1 MREFRTTF
9 FNGYQKAD
17 VDDYV
22 NSLAAEV
29 ERLQK
34 LGEGGAE
41 KERTIRELTE
51 RLESREEELRAAK
64 ERQKRLEEECCRLR
78 AVEENFSEIEEQLKK
93 YEGGYSNFMDL
104 MVSMKAQARE
114 MVQEAS
120 RNAEEIINLAQ
131 RDAEKITSEA
141 QAGAQDI
148 AADAKI
154 KAEKYWMNAEQEIAQ
169 KRKEE
174 EESLKETQ
182 DRIEHYIASLKRSR
196 GSLLEV
202 YEQLGNV
209 VGQLP
214 LRLGDVFSDEPF
226 ELLDYDGKKR
236 DEKDVGEG
244 SSIEN

>member
-1 MREFRTTF
+1 
-9 FNGYQKAD
+9 
-17 VDDYV
+17 
-22 NSLAAEV
+22 
-29 ERLQK
+29 
-34 LGEGGAE
+34 
-41 KERTIRELTE
+41 
-51 RLESREEELRAAK
+51 
-64 ERQKRLEEECCRLR
+64 
-78 AVEENFSEIEEQLKK
+78 
-93 YEGGYSNFMDL
+93 
-104 MVSMKAQARE
+104 

-154 KAEKYWMNAEQEIAQ
+154 KAEKYWMNAEQEMAQ

-202 YEQLGNV
+202 YEPARECSRATAACVWGMYFLM
-209 VGQLP
+209 
-214 LRLGDVFSDEPF
+214 RPF